1 MAAAVPGRVLEDL
14 DGRVERLLDRLPGA
28 RWTEGDSR
36 HITLKFL
43 GPTRSEWLPE
53 VLERCRAVAAGGA
66 RGELRIEG
74 LGAFPRPARAS
85 VLWAG
90 VADPAG
96 MLARLAGELDD
107 LFGAMGYRAEKRPFT
122 AHVTLARF
130 RAPTRLELP
139 PLEPLESFRL
149 EHIGLFRSHLSP
161 RGARY
166 EPLASWPLGGLDP
179 PCRGGPAVRE
189 EVEEPGG

>member
-1 MAAAVPGRVLEDL
+1 MAAAVPDPVLEDL
-14 DGRVERLLDRLPGA
+14 DGRVERLVGPLPGA
-28 RWTEGDSR
+28 RWTDRASR

-43 GPTRSEWLPE
+43 GPTRPELLPE
-53 VLERCRAVAAGGA
+53 VLGRCESVAADGA
-66 RGELRIEG
+66 GGELQIEG

-96 MLARLAGELDD
+96 ILTRLAGELDA
-107 LFGAMGYRAEKRPFT
+107 LFEAMGYRAETRPFT

-130 RAPTRLELP
+130 RAPVRLELP

-149 EHIGLFRSHLSP
+149 EHIALFRSHLSP

-166 EPLASWPLGGLDP
+166 ERLASWPLGG
-179 PCRGGPAVRE
+179 
-189 EVEEPGG
+189 PGG